1 MVADQ
6 DLLKGQGCK
15 EGGVDR
21 FYLRSGLGVAYD
33 IGLVRDTDQKKSR
46 SLEVFERSR
55 RIRHDLQLRQ
65 GGRGM
70 SRSLPSDSEIQNPVT
85 VQEHGETKRFTSRTG
100 TH

>member
-21 FYLRSGLGVAYD
+21 FYHRSGLGAACD

-55 RIRHDLQLRQ
+55 RIRHDL
-65 GGRGM
+65 
-70 SRSLPSDSEIQNPVT
+70 
-85 VQEHGETKRFTSRTG
+85 
-100 TH
+100 